1 VEKRTHGQ
9 THITTRITTRRQPD
23 CLMPSAAYKTDEQ
36 KNPKESIKTLS
47 HLFFKTQFS
56 LSYVFQPRSAQLNIG
71 VEGMER

>member
-1 VEKRTHGQ
+1 
-9 THITTRITTRRQPD
+9 
-23 CLMPSAAYKTDEQ
+23 MPSAAYKTDEQ